1 MTEEPIANGG
11 DEQTDSTCDKVCILD
26 AGAQYCK
33 VIDRKIRE
41 LMVKADILPLNTPAR
56 KIKELGY
63 RAIVISG
70 GPSSVYADDAPD
82 YDAEIFHCGLPLL
95 GICYGMQMINKE
107 FNGTVIKKAIR
118 EDGQFTVDIETS
130 SPLFKNLDSKQQ
142 VLLTH
147 GDSVDNVADKFK
159 VIAKSGDIIAAISCE
174 EKLMYGVQ
182 FHPEVDLT
190 ENGQYILRN
199 FIYDIANCSGTFTME
214 SRENK
219 CIQHIR
225 QVVGN
230 KKVLM
235 LLSGGVDSTVC
246 AALLNKSLKSEQIIA
261 IHIDNGFM
269 RKNESSQVEESLK
282 KIGVNVKVI
291 RAAEIF
297 YHSTTTVPIN
307 KNDPQ
312 SNRRETNSLNNSC
325 NPEEKRNIIGD
336 TFMKI
341 ADNTLQEMK
350 LNPEDVILCQGT
362 LRPDLIES
370 ASHMASSKAFVI
382 KTHHNDTELVRL
394 LRKEGRV
401 IEPLKDFHK
410 DEVRTIGKDLGL
422 PSEIV
427 MRHPFPGPGLAIRV
441 ICAEDRYMERDFDET
456 NQLLKI
462 IINFHNAMKTS
473 PTYLDVVKERL
484 PVAEQ
489 TELATLT
496 ASLECMS
503 AHLLPIKS
511 VGVQGD
517 HRTYS
522 YVAALSGDSKPN
534 WNIFMKLA
542 KFIPKICHNI
552 NRIVYVFGDRV
563 RYPIND
569 ITPTYLTEDVLATL
583 RQADYVA
590 TKTLQESGYM
600 SKISQMPIIICPVHF
615 DRDPVNCV
623 TSTKRSIVIRTF
635 VTNDF
640 MTGVPATPG
649 SNLLPEEV
657 LSSMVDSILS
667 TVPSISRVMYD
678 LTAKPPGTTE
688 WE

>member
-11 DEQTDSTCDKVCILD
+11 DKFISTCDKVCILD

-41 LMVKADILPLNTPAR
+41 LMVNAIILPLNTPAH
-56 KIKELGY
+56 KIKEGKY
-63 RAIVISG
+63 QAIVISG
-70 GPSSVYADDAPD
+70 GPSSVYDDDAPE
-82 YDAEIFHCGLPLL
+82 YDPEIFHCGLPLL

-107 FNGTVIKKAIR
+107 FHGTVIKKSIR
-118 EDGQFTVDIETS
+118 EDGQFTVNIDTQS
-130 SPLFKNLDSKQQ
+130 SLFKNLDSKQK

-147 GDSVDNVADKFK
+147 GDSVDNVAGEFK
-159 VIAKSGDIIAAISCE
+159 VIAKSGEIIAAISNE
-174 EKLMYGVQ
+174 DKKVYGVQ

-190 ENGQYILRN
+190 ENGLEILRN
-199 FIYDIANCSGTFTME
+199 FLYNIAKCSGTFTRE
-214 SRENK
+214 SRENE

-225 QVVGN
+225 EVAGD

-246 AALLNKSLKSEQIIA
+246 AALLRKSLKSEQLLA
-261 IHIDNGFM
+261 IHVDNGFM

-297 YHSTTTVPIN
+297 SHATTSIPIN
-307 KNDPQ
+307 KNDPR
-312 SNRRETNSLNNSC
+312 SARRESSNLNITC

-341 ADNTLQEMK
+341 ANSALEEMK
-350 LNPEDVILCQGT
+350 LNPEDVILGQGT

-370 ASHMASSKAFVI
+370 ASKLASSKANTI
-382 KTHHNDTELVRL
+382 KTHHNDTDLVRK
-394 LRKEGRV
+394 LREEGRV

-410 DEVRTIGKDLGL
+410 DEVRLIGIDLGL
-422 PSEIV
+422 PPELV

-441 ICAEDRYMERDFDET
+441 ICAEDRFMERDFDET

-462 IINFHNAMKTS
+462 IINFHTAMKTS
-473 PTYLDVVKERL
+473 PPFLDVVKDKL
-484 PVAEQ
+484 PVGEQ
-489 TELATLT
+489 TELSMLT
-496 ASLECMS
+496 SSMDSMS

-522 YVAALSGDSKPN
+522 YVAALSGDGKTN
-534 WNIFMKLA
+534 WNNMLTLA

-552 NRIVYVFGDRV
+552 NRVVYVFGGRV
-563 RYPIND
+563 RYPVND
-569 ITPTYLTEDVLATL
+569 ITPTTLSEDVLSTL

-615 DRDPVNCV
+615 DRDPVNNIP
-623 TSTKRSIVIRTF
+623 STKRSIVIRPF

-657 LSSMVDSILS
+657 VTSMVDSILS
-667 TVPSISRVMYD
+667 TVTSVSRVMYD
-678 LTAKPPGTTE
+678 LTSKPPGTTE